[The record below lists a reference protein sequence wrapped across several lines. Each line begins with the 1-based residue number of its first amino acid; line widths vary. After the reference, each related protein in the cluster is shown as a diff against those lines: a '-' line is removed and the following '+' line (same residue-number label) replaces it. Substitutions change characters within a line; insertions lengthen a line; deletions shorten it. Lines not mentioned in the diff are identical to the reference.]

1 MDFAYKL
8 NDGHFGARKF
18 WRNYLP
24 RLKYHNP
31 AVSMTINRTTDQAG
45 LSTMTIFFAPPPDP
59 ISTTRSPIPTSSTS
73 TSTTISGQ
81 APFDRTES
89 IDMKY
94 KNESD
99 ILARLMSLTTATP
112 VVATPEE
119 EAELQGLEEQ
129 RKRGLQDAERM
140 AEVNERRR
148 REKSLLQA
156 ARGVVGETQALV

>member
-1 MDFAYKL
+1 
-8 NDGHFGARKF
+8 
-18 WRNYLP
+18 
-24 RLKYHNP
+24 
-31 AVSMTINRTTDQAG
+31 
-45 LSTMTIFFAPPPDP
+45 
-59 ISTTRSPIPTSSTS
+59 
-73 TSTTISGQ
+73 
-81 APFDRTES
+81 
-89 IDMKY
+89 MKY